1 MRCWKQEKNK
11 YMDTDQKT
19 VDNEQTGTPEEEIQN
34 SVEQVLAGVDLN
46 KVTKDDVFHDLMHN
60 AKLFSFR
67 LMVASALL
75 EQLHIR
81 DVVKTEKV
89 DDNVIR
95 FDEQEQEPKS

>member
-1 MRCWKQEKNK
+1 MQCWKQEKDK
-11 YMDTDQKT
+11 YMDKQNT

-34 SVEQVLAGVDLN
+34 SVEQVLAGVDMN
-46 KVTKDDVFHDLMHN
+46 KITKDDVFHDLMHN
-60 AKLFSFR
+60 SKLFAFR
-67 LMVASALL
+67 LMTASALL